1 MTLGAYFGGG
11 ILTAAWKVMTSS
23 SQTILTIRRRSR
35 VLTLTFLCVL
45 GLAFAGCSGD
55 DEEVYV
61 EHPVEDLYNEAMDLL
76 LAESYNAAAAAFEEV
91 DRQHPYS
98 VWATKAQLMSAFAH
112 YQSTNYDE
120 TVLAAE
126 RFIEL
131 HPGSSDAPYARYL
144 VGLSFYE
151 QISDVGRDQ
160 RNTELALEAFEDVV
174 LRYPDT
180 RYARDAALKISLARD
195 HLAGKEMEVGRT
207 YQGLEFYLAAINRFR
222 NVISEYETTS
232 HAPEALLRLTEC
244 YLALGVVGEA
254 QAAAAVLGYNFP
266 GSQWYREAYA
276 LLQEEELEP
285 RLNESSWL
293 ARIF

>member
-1 MTLGAYFGGG
+1 
-11 ILTAAWKVMTSS
+11 
-23 SQTILTIRRRSR
+23 
-35 VLTLTFLCVL
+35 
-45 GLAFAGCSGD
+45 
-55 DEEVYV
+55 
-61 EHPVEDLYNEAMDLL
+61 
-76 LAESYNAAAAAFEEV
+76 
-91 DRQHPYS
+91 
-98 VWATKAQLMSAFAH
+98 MSAFAH

>member
-1 MTLGAYFGGG
+1 M
-11 ILTAAWKVMTSS
+11 ISP
-23 SQTILTIRRRSR
+23 SQAHPTIQWRSR
-35 VLTLTFLCVL
+35 VLALMLVCVL
-45 GLAFAGCSGD
+45 GLAVSGCSGD
-55 DEEVYV
+55 DEEVYI
-61 EHPVEDLYNEAMDLL
+61 ERPVEDLYNEAMNLL
-76 LAESYNAAAAAFEEV
+76 LEGSYTSAARGFEEV
-91 DRQHPYS
+91 ERQHPYS
-98 VWATKAQLMSAFAH
+98 VWATKAQLMAAFAH
-112 YQSTNYDE
+112 YQSANYDE

-131 HPGSSDAPYARYL
+131 HPGSTDAAYARYL

-160 RNTELALEAFEDVV
+160 RNTELALESFEDVV

-207 YQGLEFYLAAINRFR
+207 YQDLEFYLAGINRFR
-222 NVISEYETTS
+222 NVISQYQTTT
-232 HAPEALLRLTEC
+232 HVPEALLRLTEC
-244 YLALGVVGEA
+244 YLALGVIGEA
-254 QAAAAVLGYNFP
+254 QAAAAVLGHNFP

-285 RLNESSWL
+285 RLSESSWL

>member
-1 MTLGAYFGGG
+1 MTNPSQAYPA
-11 ILTAAWKVMTSS
+11 LRW
-23 SQTILTIRRRSR
+23 RSR
-35 VLTLTFLCVL
+35 VLTLALVCVL
-45 GLAFAGCSGD
+45 GLAVSGCSSD
-55 DEEVYV
+55 DEEVYI
-61 EHPVEDLYNEAMDLL
+61 ERPVEDLYNEAMNLL
-76 LAESYNAAAAAFEEV
+76 LEGSFNQAASGFEEV
-91 DRQHPYS
+91 ERQHPYS
-98 VWATKAQLMSAFAH
+98 VWATKAQLMAAFAH
-112 YQSTNYDE
+112 YQNANYDE

-131 HPGSSDAPYARYL
+131 HPGSADAAYARYL
-144 VGLSFYE
+144 IGLSYYE

-160 RNTELALEAFEDVV
+160 RNTELALESFEDVV

-207 YQGLEFYLAAINRFR
+207 YQDLEFYLAAINRFR
-222 NVISEYETTS
+222 NVISDYQTTT
-232 HAPEALLRLTEC
+232 HAPEALLRLAEC

-254 QAAAAVLGYNFP
+254 QAAAAVLGHNFP
-266 GSQWYREAYA
+266 GSEWYREAYA
-276 LLQEEELEP
+276 MLQEEELEP

>member
-1 MTLGAYFGGG
+1 M
-11 ILTAAWKVMTSS
+11 
-23 SQTILTIRRRSR
+23 
-35 VLTLTFLCVL
+35 LTLTLLCVL
-45 GLAFAGCSGD
+45 GLAFAGCSGG

-61 EHPVEDLYNEAMDLL
+61 ERPVEDLYNEAMDLL
-76 LAESYNAAAAAFEEV
+76 LAESYDAAAAAFEEV
-91 DRQHPYS
+91 ERQHPYS

-195 HLAGKEMEVGRT
+195 HLAGKEMKVGRT
-207 YQGLEFYLAAINRFR
+207 YQSLEFYLAAINRFR

-266 GSQWYREAYA
+266 GSQWYRDAYV